1 MKNSFFRILCLVMLL
16 SGVLFS
22 TDRASAEGVDVTLSH
37 VDERLKGG
45 CPVAN
50 FAFTFQFTEDGMP
63 GYLWRNTGRLGG
75 WLEAAGKVDVK
86 IECNGKEYAI
96 NEFTK
101 RTVTR
106 RFPFAKVVM
115 QPQNGLRSH
124 LTFKSFAPLGIN
136 DEMISSLPALMM
148 EFEVANQSSRNEEFS
163 IIITPKF
170 DGEKWQSD
178 GDKAISGTTLYLGCN
193 TSAEWDGTRW
203 RIPVKASKNSEQ
215 RVQLALTS
223 YDKEWI
229 SSRSFGSAEELND
242 YALRSWDILH
252 ERTKL
257 FADAIPQ
264 TADDELDAYLRWYM
278 TAGISLTRLTADGK
292 ALTMGYCELNQ
303 RDSFWTSWLHL
314 VLFRDLDWQ
323 MIEQSYAHISAEGK
337 VPTCIY
343 PVIERKD
350 DLDINLFLL
359 LRTARH
365 YAFYNNKEQVQ
376 ALWPAMRKTMEWVIS
391 RDFDGEGLPQQ
402 ISFWGDWK
410 DVNYVADR
418 KYSPF
423 VAMLY
428 LAALEQM
435 ERFAEIFGDAEAA
448 KLYTEAYAKGYNKL
462 NRPTSEGGLWNGSFY
477 CQIWKDNS
485 VKELLYQD
493 QIVGVM
499 YGVVPHERAELI
511 IESLNKQNAS
521 TWGIAN
527 SYPFLEGVRD
537 PEAEYHNGGVWPW
550 VCFMDAWARM
560 RHGLKTEG
568 IDLIKKVAMADLV
581 RSGDFVPNEHLNS
594 VTGENLG
601 FPIQGWNAALFGTI
615 YFNLTHPEAR
625 FKIEK

>member
-1 MKNSFFRILCLVMLL
+1 MKTYLHTIKLLLFAFFVTLL
-16 SGVLFS
+16 SVSL
-22 TDRASAEGVDVTLSH
+22 SAQEKSVELSH
-37 VDERLKGG
+37 VDPRLRGG

-50 FAFTFQFTEDGMP
+50 FAFTLQVGEDGVP

-75 WLEAAGKVDVK
+75 WLEAAGRLDIK
-86 IECNGKEYAI
+86 IESGGREYSIADF
-96 NEFTK
+96 ND
-101 RTVTR
+101 RAVTR
-106 RFPFAKVVM
+106 EFPFVRVLAL
-115 QPQNGLRSH
+115 PQDKLRSYIA
-124 LTFKSFAPLGIN
+124 FKAFAPLAVN
-136 DEMISSLPALMM
+136 DEITSSLPALMM
-148 EFEVANQSSRNEEFS
+148 EFGVANQSSRSDEFT
-163 IIITPKF
+163 IVITPEF
-170 DGEKWQSD
+170 EGEEWRRDDDNGLK
-178 GDKAISGTTLYLGCN
+178 GTSLHLGCN
-193 TSAEWDGTRW
+193 YHADWDGERW
-203 RIPVKASKNSEQ
+203 RIPVKAEKNTEQ
-215 RVQLALTS
+215 SVRLVLTS

-229 SSRSFGSAEELND
+229 TARDFSSAGELNK
-242 YALRSWDILH
+242 YCMESWDILH
-252 ERTKL
+252 ERTWL
-257 FADAIPQ
+257 FADAIPH
-264 TADDELDAYLRWYM
+264 TSDEELAAFLRWYM

-292 ALTMGYCELNQ
+292 ALTLGYCELNQ

-323 MIEQSYAHISAEGK
+323 MIEQSYAHISPQGK

-343 PVIERKD
+343 PIIERKD

-365 YAFYNNKEQVQ
+365 YAFYNNKEQVRK
-376 ALWPAMRKTMEWVIS
+376 LWPAMQLVMDWVIS

-435 ERFAEIFGDAEAA
+435 ECLAEIFGDKAAAARYAEV
-448 KLYTEAYAKGYNKL
+448 YAKGYAKL
-462 NRPTSEGGLWNGSFY
+462 NRPTSEGGLWNGRYY
-477 CQIWKDNS
+477 CQIWKDGS

-499 YGVVPHERAELI
+499 YDVVPEERAASI
-511 IESLNKQNAS
+511 IDALNVSNS
-521 TWGIAN
+521 SPYGIAN
-527 SYPFLEGVRD
+527 SYPFLEDVRD

-560 RHGLKTEG
+560 RRGREREG
-568 IDLIKKVAMADLV
+568 VELIKRVATADLL

-601 FPIQGWNAALFGTI
+601 FPIQGWNAALFGTV

>member
-1 MKNSFFRILCLVMLL
+1 MKKKILAFCVVFL
-16 SGVLFS
+16 SLFTATIAVAQEKS
-22 TDRASAEGVDVTLSH
+22 VELSH
-37 VDERLKGG
+37 VDARLKGG

-50 FAFTFQFTEDGMP
+50 FAFTLQLTEDGVP

-75 WLEAAGKVDVK
+75 WLEAAGKFDVK
-86 IECNGKEYAI
+86 IESGDKVYAI
-96 NEFTK
+96 SDFKNRSLD
-101 RTVTR
+101 RT
-106 RFPFAKVVM
+106 FPFGRLVLA
-115 QPQNGLRSH
+115 PQDDI
-124 LTFKSFAPLGIN
+124 KSLIALETFAPLALN
-136 DEMISSLPALMM
+136 DEFTSSLPALMM
-148 EFEVANQSSRNEEFS
+148 KFWVVNRGEGDDEICIV
-163 IIITPKF
+163 ITPQFEGEEWQPDGARGLSANSLYMGFNF
-170 DGEKWQSD
+170 DGE
-178 GDKAISGTTLYLGCN
+178 
-193 TSAEWDGTRW
+193 WDGKSW
-203 RIPVKASKNSEQ
+203 RIPVKVAHKQGQQVAVVLS
-215 RVQLALTS
+215 S

-229 SSRSFGSAEELND
+229 SARSFASAKELNA
-242 YALRSWDILH
+242 YALANWEILR
-252 ERTKL
+252 EKTSL
-257 FADAIPQ
+257 FAEAIPQ
-264 TADDELDAYLRWYM
+264 TNDKELDSFLRWYM

-292 ALTMGYCELNQ
+292 ALTLGYCELNQ

-314 VLFRDLDWQ
+314 VLFRNLDWQ

-365 YAFYNNKEQVQ
+365 YAFYNNKEQVRE
-376 ALWPAMRKTMEWVIS
+376 LWPAMRKTMEWVIS

-435 ERFAEIFGDAEAA
+435 ECFADIFGDAEAA
-448 KLYTEAYAKGYNKL
+448 KLYAEAYAKGYAKL
-462 NRPTSEGGLWNGSFY
+462 NRSTSEGGLWNGRYY
-477 CQIWKDNS
+477 CQIWKDGS
-485 VKELLYQD
+485 VKDLLYQD

-499 YGVVPHERAELI
+499 YGVVPAERAASI
-511 IESLNKQNAS
+511 ISELNKSNS
-521 TWGIAN
+521 SPYGIAN
-527 SYPFLEGVRD
+527 SYPFLAGVRD

-560 RHGLKTEG
+560 RHGRTEEG
-568 IDLIKKVAMADLV
+568 ISLIKKVAMADLV
-581 RSGDFVPNEHLNS
+581 RSGDYVPNEHLNS

-601 FPIQGWNAALFGTI
+601 FPIQGWNAALFGTV
-615 YFNLTHPEAR
+615 YFNLAHPEAR
-625 FKIEK
+625 FKIER